1 MSKIH
6 YLAEPKP
13 PAPSIRNSDV
23 RRITPPKLTHGQL
36 AYEITL
42 LRDLERITGIET
54 PVSIEMVI
62 QAWENGQ

>member
-13 PAPSIRNSDV
+13 PAPSIRNADV

-36 AYEITL
+36 AHEITL
-42 LRDLERITGIET
+42 LRDIARITGQSTASQVET
-54 PVSIEMVI
+54 VI
-62 QAWENGQ
+62 RAWENGQ